1 MHRLMIL
8 SIIYL
13 YYTFSSVV
21 IAQSF
26 WIEVETF
33 LNQEAAESKVF
44 KYKNTVHTINGF
56 QFKNGS
62 YGLALGPFTKQKAEQ
77 EIQKLLSNQKIPP
90 TATITKD
97 SKFLSRFWPNQ
108 TLILKEILPGILP
121 KKNKL
126 VNTVTYVKNN
136 IAIERTLEE
145 VKKNEN
151 NLTLPEKKYVQLALQ
166 KLDLYSSTIDGDF
179 GKRTR
184 AAMGRW
190 QQLKKLPITNIL
202 TSLERKTLISNYEE
216 YLKKIGFTY
225 IIEPKTGIQILLPT
239 LQKFHKYETPFAYFS
254 EDKFKT
260 EIKTILISLPGNTK
274 TLNDFYSFLTQLQ
287 IIPQNSKGRL
297 RTSNFT
303 ISGDDNGQNVFVYAY
318 LDNEFIKGF
327 LFKYSDDTKIDIEMA
342 IYLAKNSIQSIETN
356 LLPTDNPDTEEQ
368 LNLFSGLKIRTP
380 KASQTGFFINQSGT
394 ILTSSKI
401 VENCQKITLDMDIE
415 LNVIAT
421 GRGIVILQP
430 KTMLSPLDFLK
441 FSKSYTKLNSKIF
454 MSGFSYEGA
463 LGAPSMNTGT
473 LLNTQGL
480 KKEKHLQQL
489 SIQTSRGDLGAG
501 VLNAA
506 GSVIGLL
513 VDYDFGD
520 KELPKNTAFSVKSTF
535 IRKLLKKQ
543 RIEFD
548 VNTEFTSLSA
558 GQISKLTEDSLALI
572 SCW

>member
-8 SIIYL
+8 SIIYF
-13 YYTFSSVV
+13 YCTFSSVV

-26 WIEVETF
+26 WIEIETF
-33 LNQEAAESKVF
+33 LSQEAAESKVF
-44 KYKNTVHTINGF
+44 KYKNTPHKINGF
-56 QFKNGS
+56 KFKNGS
-62 YGLALGPFTKQKAEQ
+62 YSLALGPFTKKKAQQ
-77 EIQKLLSNQKIPP
+77 EIQKLKLNKKVPL
-90 TATITKD
+90 TATITKN
-97 SKFLSRFWPNQ
+97 SNFLSQFWPNQ
-108 TLILKEILPGILP
+108 TLILKKTLPGILP
-121 KKNKL
+121 KKNL
-126 VNTVTYVKNN
+126 MVNTITYSKESIV
-136 IAIERTLEE
+136 IEKT
-145 VKKNEN
+145 VDQIKQNEA
-151 NLTLPEKKYVQLALQ
+151 NLTLPEKKHVQLALQ
-166 KLDLYSSTIDGDF
+166 QLDLYASTIDGDF

-190 QQLKKLPITNIL
+190 QQSRKLPITNIL
-202 TSLERKTLISNYEE
+202 TSAQRKVLILNYEE
-216 YLKKIGFTY
+216 YLRKVGFTF
-225 IIEPKTGIQILLPT
+225 ILEPKTGIKVLLPT
-239 LQKFHKYETPFAYFS
+239 LQKFQKYEAPFAYFF
-254 EDKFKT
+254 EDKIKA

-297 RTSNFT
+297 RTSYFT
-303 ISGDDNGQNVFVYAY
+303 ISGDDNGQNVFVYAH

-401 VENCQKITLDMDIE
+401 VENCQKITLDMGIE

-421 GRGIVILQP
+421 GKGIVVLQP

-501 VLNAA
+501 VLNAT

-558 GQISKLTEDSLALI
+558 GQISKLTEDSSALI